1 MVNTRVLNTANTPS
15 IVDTVVQV
23 LQSGG
28 VIVYPTETV
37 YGIGCSIFNSDAV
50 ADVYRIKARPFDM
63 PLSANLA
70 NIEQVYEIAVD
81 IPDEFFLLA
90 ERFLPGPLSIIIK
103 KSWVIPNI
111 VTSGLDSVAIRI
123 PDNKIFHEIIESLD
137 MPVAGTS
144 ANISGKGSVAEI
156 SELLDT
162 FVGKV
167 DIIINDGSSRIGIE
181 STIISLIGDK
191 PRIIRT
197 GAISKTD
204 IELCLRRKIL

>member
-1 MVNTRVLNTANTPS
+1 MVNTRILNTADTPTIIES
-15 IVDTVVQV
+15 AVQV

-37 YGIGCSIFNSDAV
+37 YGIGCSIFNTDAV
-50 ADVYRIKARPFDM
+50 ANVYRIKARPFNM

-70 NIEQVYEIAVD
+70 NIEQVYDIAID

-111 VTSGLDSVAIRI
+111 VTSGFNSIAIRI
-123 PDNKIFHEIIESLD
+123 PDNKVFQDIIESLD

-144 ANISGKGSVAEI
+144 ANVSGKGSVAEI
-156 SELLDT
+156 SELTDT

-197 GAISKTD
+197 GAIPKSD
-204 IELCLRRKIL
+204 IELCLRMKVL